1 MRNNKS
7 IYKFIDPKNIKYNYP
22 LLEKGLSKVD
32 LQKGVNVLKTGF
44 ITMNEQTDMFE
55 KEFAKKVKSKY
66 ALMVNSG
73 SSANLLA
80 TFASCNPLR
89 KNRFKRG
96 DHALIPALCWSTS
109 LWPLVQSGLKIK
121 FVDIDPGT
129 LNVNADYLI
138 SKITKQTKVIML
150 INVLGISTDVK
161 KIVNFAKKKKIITIE
176 DNCEALGA
184 KLDKKYLGTI
194 GDFGTYSFFYSH
206 QITSG
211 EGGMVV
217 CKNKKDY
224 EILLALR
231 SHGWSRGKNVYA
243 KNAKK
248 YPNLDPRYIF
258 INSGFNLRP
267 TDIQAA
273 IGRSQFKRLDFF
285 KKTRTMNKNKIIN
298 SLVKDKRWKGQFKF
312 VKYSKRI
319 NPSYMVLP
327 ILLDIKFI
335 DKKKKFIKLIEE
347 KGLETRP
354 IISGS
359 FVNQPSTK
367 LYNLN
372 PGNQKF
378 NGAQKVQDQGFVI
391 GLSTKKIDK
400 KKIDFVTNVLFLIDS
415 I

>member
-1 MRNNKS
+1 MNKIITIKNN
-7 IYKFIDPKNIKYNYP
+7 IQKYS
-22 LLEKGLSKVD
+22 LLEMGFNNQDLKKGIE
-32 LQKGVNVLKTGF
+32 VLKTGF
-44 ITMNEQTDMFE
+44 ITMNKETEKFE
-55 KEFAKKVKSKY
+55 KIFAKKLNIKY

-80 TFASCNPLR
+80 AFAACNPLR
-89 KNRFKRG
+89 ENRFKRG

-109 LWPLVQSGLKIK
+109 LWPLVQSGLKPK
-121 FVDIDPGT
+121 FIDVDPKT
-129 LNVNADYLI
+129 LNLDADNII
-138 SKITKQTKVIML
+138 SKITKKTKVIML
-150 INVLGISTDVK
+150 VNVLGISA
-161 KIVNFAKKKKIITIE
+161 NNKKIINYAKKNGIIVIE

-217 CKNKKDY
+217 CNNKKDY

-327 ILLDIKFI
+327 ILLDIKFL